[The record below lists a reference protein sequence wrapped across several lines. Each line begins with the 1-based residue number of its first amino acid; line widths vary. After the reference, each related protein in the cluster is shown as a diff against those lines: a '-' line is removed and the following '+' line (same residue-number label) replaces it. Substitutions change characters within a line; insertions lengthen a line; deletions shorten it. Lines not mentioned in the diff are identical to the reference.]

1 MAWDTLRPQDLF
13 AGGEGGLFGH
23 WDLRR
28 LDRPV
33 FVEEAKASSAGGG
46 LDATNLHALPPSFGD
61 LGTVF
66 AARRDGSW
74 AVYAHYWHKWIL
86 HSTSSLGALS
96 GHTGLVAS
104 HLGMPILMGGG
115 NSVGQFGVLDLL
127 HGTMECTMIPRVL
140 AVDKVIVGGSSSSKA
155 FILDKTASM
164 ITLITRQN

>member
-1 MAWDTLRPQDLF
+1 MAWDTHRPQDVY

-33 FVEEAKASSAGGG
+33 FVVDAKVGNTAGG
-46 LDATNLHALPPSFGD
+46 LDVTNLHALPPSFGD

-66 AARRDGSW
+66 VARRDGSL

-86 HSTSSLGALS
+86 QSTSLGALS
-96 GHTGLVAS
+96 GQTGLLAS

-115 NSVGQFGVLDLL
+115 SNAGQLGVLDLL
-127 HGTMECTMIPRVL
+127 NGTMECTVIPRVL
-140 AVDKVIVGGSSSSKA
+140 DVDKVVVGGSKA

-164 ITLITRQN
+164 ITLISTQN